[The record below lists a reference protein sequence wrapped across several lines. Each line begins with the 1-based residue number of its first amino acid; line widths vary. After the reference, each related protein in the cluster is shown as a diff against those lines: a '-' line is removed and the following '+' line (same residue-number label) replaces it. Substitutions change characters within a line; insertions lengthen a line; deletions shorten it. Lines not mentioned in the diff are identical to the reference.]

1 MSHSGS
7 MDDFLRTHRNWDHWD
22 EPMNVDDDPTGWGA
36 LPWEPTDR
44 DRQSNKDWDDLYG
57 ELRERYWE
65 EVEYEDGYKQN
76 KIKEQLKDSDER
88 EWYEKRQRWIDEYDT
103 AVEWQK
109 TRLPKRE
116 YDERKNQIEEH
127 GIGNVKLTPQTHGNF
142 YYLKAE
148 FQPNFHHLTNQ
159 ATQQKKVLTPEG
171 YHISLSFRR
180 ELEQNEDHRAKMDA
194 FLKEHFGMN
203 NGVANF
209 NSHPGKQFNL
219 PRITVSGTGGV
230 YQLAGESKFEK
241 DLYDLTQIG
250 TGKDGLPHISLT

>member
-1 MSHSGS
+1 MGE
-7 MDDFLRTHRNWDHWD
+7 FLRKHDNREHWD
-22 EPMNVDDDPTGWGA
+22 RGEDVPMEVDDDPTGWGA
-36 LPWEPTDR
+36 LPWAPTDT
-44 DRQSNKDWDDLYG
+44 DRASNKYWDDFYG
-57 ELRERYWE
+57 EWRTERWE
-65 EVEYEDGYKQN
+65 EVEYEDDYGKQ
-76 KIKEQLKDSDER
+76 KVKEQLRDPDER
-88 EWYEKRQRWIDEYDT
+88 EWYEKRQQMIDEYDT
-103 AVEWQK
+103 AAEWQN
-109 TRLPKRE
+109 TRLPKRK

-127 GIGNVKLTPQTHGNF
+127 GIGNVKLTPQTNGNF
-142 YYLKAE
+142 YYLKAD
-148 FQPNFHHLTNQ
+148 FPSDFVHLTNQ

-241 DLYDLTQIG
+241 DLYELTQIG